1 MTVAELCNKLQNIAH
16 SGDAQK
22 EIKNVDDILVRED
35 GVYIISKQN
44 EIDIEDPPGLWQ

>member
-1 MTVAELCNKLQNIAH
+1 LQNIAH

-22 EIKNVDDILVRED
+22 EIKNVEDILVRED